1 MGKVFANWNSSSL
14 HDDAVCARSRVVMKL
29 E

>member
-1 MGKVFANWNSSSL
+1 MGKVFANWNSSSS
-14 HDDAVCARSRVVMKL
+14 HDDVVCDRSRVVMKL

>member
-1 MGKVFANWNSSSL
+1 MGKVFANWNSSSS
-14 HDDAVCARSRVVMKL
+14 HDDAVCARNRVLMTV